1 MDGTGWNDELE
12 LDGAGDCG
20 DGGDA
25 GDANA
30 QSKRRRRIRNQKQ
43 QELNRLAQQR
53 YRLRKKQRYT
63 DLQSTV
69 CGLTNQLDAVPILES
84 EAAVLKRGQAELQV
98 QLHSREQAL
107 SAASATISA
116 QAAQIASQA
125 ARIEQQSSQLEA
137 ATTQARQTSAM
148 LNVDP
153 TQLSDRLMAVI
164 QQAVAAAQ
172 QPSGTASPPL
182 SQEELMQRISHSLQS
197 CCRELLLGPQSKA
210 AGALSGVKA
219 APLAAFPVPCC

>member
-84 EAAVLKRGQAELQV
+84 EAAVLKRGQAELQPAPPSP
-98 QLHSREQAL
+98 HKPPRSPARRPASNSSPRSSRLRRA
-107 SAASATISA
+107 
-116 QAAQIASQA
+116 
-125 ARIEQQSSQLEA
+125 
-137 ATTQARQTSAM
+137 QARQTSAM